1 MTQRPLTPF
10 LAKLDRAD
18 ETMRAFDKELARV
31 SHAKPLKVKVDV
43 DFQSGWSTAYI
54 LHSETIPP
62 GLSVL
67 IGESLYHGRSVL
79 EHLVWALVKANHKKP
94 GKHHTFP
101 AWDQPP
107 RLEGARDMAD
117 AFIKITKSKQLA
129 GVPMA
134 AIALIE
140 RLQPYNRPDPSE
152 SFLSVLNR
160 MARDD
165 RHHALH
171 GSHVGGRPLDSRGLL
186 IDIEPVFVPARG
198 YRIVEFVSLMREG
211 KALVR
216 GTKLARWRTVPLTR
230 QNHVSVKGDI
240 PSFIAFG
247 DRKTGHILAQDFK
260 KINAAIRQYLG
271 AFEEFL

>member
-1 MTQRPLTPF
+1 MTQHPLAPF
-10 LAKLDRAD
+10 VAKLDRAD
-18 ETMRAFDKELARV
+18 ETMRAFDEELARV

-54 LHSETIPP
+54 LHSAPIPP
-62 GLSVL
+62 SLSVL

-94 GKHHTFP
+94 GKDHTFP
-101 AWDQPP
+101 AWERRP
-107 RLEGARDMAD
+107 RLDGARDTAD
-117 AFIKITKSKQLA
+117 AFIKRTKNKQLA

-134 AIALIE
+134 AMELIE

-171 GSHVGGRPLDSRGLL
+171 GSHVGGRTLDSSGLL
-186 IDIEPVFVPARG
+186 VDIEPVFVPTRG
-198 YRIVEFVSLMREG
+198 YRIVEFESLMREG

-216 GTKLARWRTVPLTR
+216 GTKLARFRVIPLTR
-230 QNHVSVKGDI
+230 QNKVGLKGNI

-260 KINAAIRQYLG
+260 KINAAIRQYLA
-271 AFEEFL
+271 AFEEFF

>member
-1 MTQRPLTPF
+1 MTQHPLAPF

-31 SHAKPLKVKVDV
+31 SHAQPLKVAVNV

-54 LHSETIPP
+54 LRAEPVPP
-62 GLSVL
+62 SLSVL
-67 IGESLYHGRSVL
+67 IGESLYHARSTL

-94 GKHHTFP
+94 GRDHTFP
-101 AWDQPP
+101 VWSKP
-107 RLEGARDMAD
+107 RRMLGSPSDSD
-117 AFIKITKSKQLA
+117 SFIKITKRKELA
-129 GVPMA
+129 GVPIA

-152 SFLSVLNR
+152 SFLSVLHR

-171 GSHVGGRPLDSRGLL
+171 GAHTGGRTLDSDGLL
-186 IDIEPVFVPARG
+186 VNIEPTFVPARG
-198 YRIVEFVSLMREG
+198 IHIVKFENLMRQG

-216 GTKLARWRTVPLTR
+216 GTKLARWRTIPLTR
-230 QNHVSVKGDI
+230 ENHVSVQGNI
-240 PSFIAFG
+240 PSFLAFG
-247 DRKTGHILAQDFK
+247 DRKIGHILAQDFK
-260 KINAAIRQYLG
+260 KINDALRDYLA